1 MLSEKG
7 DPKNIIVQKLLRN
20 LEEGLLAKKMTELLK
35 PDEEKNFGHFGNFAK
50 MKNYGF
56 WWKRN
61 YLRPIPLN
69 SNSKKIGI
77 DGKISY
83 HKMLVA
89 EKSILIYF

>member
-56 WWKRN
+56 
-61 YLRPIPLN
+61 
-69 SNSKKIGI
+69 
-77 DGKISY
+77 
-83 HKMLVA
+83 
-89 EKSILIYF
+89 